1 MVNEV
6 VQLLDWEG
14 EETLLKLFNRAWL
27 GEEQPSSWS
36 HATVVPIYKGQ
47 GDHSDPASYRP
58 ISLLNVTYK
67 IYSAMVKSRLA
78 VAEGFDDKL
87 RRSQFGFRAGRG
99 TRHPL
104 FILRRA
110 MEWSNMPDKDLPLL
124 FLDWKQAFDSLDHTA
139 MLEALNRF
147 GVSHRMLM
155 AIENIYKTPTF
166 QTQGPDHTAMGK
178 VSAGIRQGCP
188 LSPYLFIVVLTVIFH
203 DVDDLLLK
211 RGVPTN
217 TWSEGYPVYDL
228 EYADDTLLLA
238 RTIPQMQSFLS
249 ALEEVAS
256 EYGMALNKVKTELLT
271 KQSTPNPQ
279 LRFSDDSI
287 VPTTEV
293 VKYLGSL
300 ITWSTPF
307 DTAFKHRASLAA
319 EAFKKLRLIWNSSLP
334 IPSKLRVFQSTFVP
348 VLIYG
353 LDSFTLTTPLMHRID
368 EYCLRFLRR
377 VLGIKASYYSRIP
390 NSEVYNKARRPK
402 LPAQT
407 LSDTQ
412 YKMMKEVF
420 LSDMSDIPHSVVFN
434 AA

>member
-1 MVNEV
+1 
-6 VQLLDWEG
+6 
-14 EETLLKLFNRAWL
+14 
-27 GEEQPSSWS
+27 
-36 HATVVPIYKGQ
+36 
-47 GDHSDPASYRP
+47 
-58 ISLLNVTYK
+58 
-67 IYSAMVKSRLA
+67 
-78 VAEGFDDKL
+78 
-87 RRSQFGFRAGRG
+87 
-99 TRHPL
+99 
-104 FILRRA
+104 
-110 MEWSNMPDKDLPLL
+110 
-124 FLDWKQAFDSLDHTA
+124 
-139 MLEALNRF
+139 
-147 GVSHRMLM
+147 
-155 AIENIYKTPTF
+155 
-166 QTQGPDHTAMGK
+166 MGK

-319 EAFKKLRLIWNSSLP
+319 EAFKKLTLIWNSSLP
-334 IPSKLRVFQSTFVP
+334 IPSKIRVFQSTFVP

-368 EYCLRFLRR
+368 AYCLRFLRR

-407 LSDTQ
+407 LSDAQ

-434 AA
+434 AAYKDRISNQGKRRGRPVPYWVEVMASQYFPEVYHSKDHTALGPSKYASSVRQMQHTAFGQAPKSADTRAWP